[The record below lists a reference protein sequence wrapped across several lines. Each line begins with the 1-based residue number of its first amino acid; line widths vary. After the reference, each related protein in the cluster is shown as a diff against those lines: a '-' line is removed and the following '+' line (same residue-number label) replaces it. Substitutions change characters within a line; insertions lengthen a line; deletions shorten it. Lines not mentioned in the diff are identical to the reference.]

1 MPAKASR
8 WTSKIFYDDRTNGMV
23 NPRRP
28 IDWSPEARADLSEVW
43 NYYVNVAGRNTAD
56 KIVREIDEV
65 CRLLEEHPFAG
76 RARDE
81 VRHGLRSIAARP
93 HVVFYRVKNDVA
105 EIVRVLDGRRDLD
118 EIFAASP

>member
-1 MPAKASR
+1 
-8 WTSKIFYDDRTNGMV
+8 MV
-23 NPRRP
+23 DPRRP
-28 IDWSPEARADLSEVW
+28 IDWSPEARTDLSEIW

-56 KIVREIDEV
+56 KIVGEIDEL
-65 CRLLEEHPFAG
+65 CQLLEEHPFAG

-81 VRHGLRSIAARP
+81 VRYGLRSIAARP

-118 EIFAASP
+118 EIFVASP